1 MPLSGSQSTVLQVPS
16 QYLTTPMA
24 QISLVGAGPG
34 DVGLLTINALLRI
47 QQAEIVLFDY
57 LVSEQILSLLPSS
70 CQRYCV
76 GKKAGQHSMT
86 QDATNQLLLKV
97 AATGKRVLRLKGGD
111 PFIFGRGAEEMQ
123 ILLDQ
128 GHHVEVIP
136 GITAASGCAA
146 YAGIPLTH
154 RDVAQSATVVTGFC
168 KNEGKAPNWKQ
179 MAVSNSTVVV
189 YMGLFK
195 AAKIAAELIDNGR
208 DASTPVAIIE
218 KGCTPEQR
226 VVECE
231 LQQLAD
237 TIAEHQIQ
245 SPALLV
251 IGDVVSMRL
260 QQPAE
265 DKAHNAA

>member
-1 MPLSGSQSTVLQVPS
+1 MAHSQMLSIPGQLLSAPT
-16 QYLTTPMA
+16 A
-24 QISLVGAGPG
+24 NISLVGAGPG

-57 LVSEQILSLLPSS
+57 LVSEQILSLLPAN

-76 GKKAGQHSMT
+76 GKRAGQHSMT
-86 QDATNQLLLKV
+86 QDAINQLLAKV
-97 AATGKRVLRLKGGD
+97 AATGKRVVRLKGGD

-123 ILLDQ
+123 VLLDQ

-154 RDVAQSATVVTGFC
+154 RDVAQSATVVTGYC
-168 KNEGKAPNWKQ
+168 KAEGKSPDWAQ
-179 MAVSNSTVVV
+179 MAVTNSTVVV

-195 AAKIAAELIDNGR
+195 AAKIAAELIHHGR
-208 DASTPVAIIE
+208 AASTPVAIIE

-226 VVECE
+226 VVEC
-231 LQQLAD
+231 QLNNLAQ
-237 TIAEHQIQ
+237 TIDAASIQ

-251 IGDVVSMRL
+251 IGEVVAMRL
-260 QQPAE
+260 QQPEADIQE
-265 DKAHNAA
+265 NVA

>member
-1 MPLSGSQSTVLQVPS
+1 MSHSQLLNIPGHLLSAPT
-16 QYLTTPMA
+16 A
-24 QISLVGAGPG
+24 AISLVGAGPG

-47 QQAEIVLFDY
+47 QQAEIVLYDY
-57 LVSEQILSLLPSS
+57 LVSEQILSLLPSH

-76 GKKAGQHSMT
+76 GKRAGQHSMT
-86 QDATNQLLLKV
+86 QDAINQLLLKV
-97 AATGKRVLRLKGGD
+97 AATGQRVVRLKGGD

-123 ILLDQ
+123 VLLDN

-154 RDVAQSATVVTGFC
+154 RDVAQSATVVTGYC
-168 KNEGKAPNWKQ
+168 KAEGKSPDWAQ
-179 MAVSNSTVVV
+179 MAVTNSTVVV

-195 AAKIAAELIDNGR
+195 AAQIAAELIKHGR
-208 DASTPVAIIE
+208 AASTPVAIIE

-226 VVECE
+226 VVECQ
-231 LQQLAD
+231 LDNLAD
-237 TIAEHQIQ
+237 TIASQAIQ

-251 IGDVVSMRL
+251 IGDVVAMRL
-260 QQPAE
+260 QQPLATE
-265 DKAHNAA
+265 HVA